1 MAIKTFLQLFQGH
14 FLWDFYVP
22 PKSGTFTIKTVKI
35 KNHPKKGENLLLS
48 KYMINKDKYL

>member
-1 MAIKTFLQLFQGH
+1 MKTFLQLFQGH

-48 KYMINKDKYL
+48 KYVINKDKYL